1 MAVPSAAAIVQL
13 GRTDVSVTRI
23 GLGLSPIAHL
33 PGVAGDRLAQAT
45 IDRAWDLGLRLY
57 DTAPRYGF
65 GESERRA
72 GDALRSKPRAAFVLS
87 TKVGWLL
94 RAERGVLTNGETT
107 ATALADFSYRGTMHS
122 FEESLA
128 RLGLDRI
135 DILHIHD
142 PDDHFRAARQG
153 SLKALVELRGKGAI
167 GAVGAGMNQA
177 PMLARF
183 VRTGQFDAVLL
194 AGRYSLLDQSGLDE
208 LLPLCHQLGVGVIV
222 AGVFNSGVLVKM
234 HPGATYDYQPVSS
247 FRLEQARA
255 IEAICRRHD
264 VPIAAAAI
272 QLPFGHPAVRSVVV
286 GARTPEQLAES
297 MAMFALPVPGGLW
310 RDLKAAGLLA
320 ERVPTP

>member
-1 MAVPSAAAIVQL
+1 MAVPHADATVQL
-13 GRTDVSVTRI
+13 GRADVVVTRI
-23 GLGLSPIAHL
+23 GLGLAPVARL
-33 PGVAGDRLAQAT
+33 PGPEGDRIAQAT
-45 IDRAWDLGLRLY
+45 IDRAWDFGLRLY

-72 GDALRSKPRAAFVLS
+72 GDALRSKPRTEFVVS

-94 RAERGVLTNGETT
+94 RAEREVSTSGETT
-107 ATALADFSYRGTMHS
+107 ATALADFSYRGTMQS

-142 PDDHFRAARQG
+142 PDDHFRAAREG

-167 GAVGAGMNQA
+167 GAVSAGMNQA

-183 VRTGQFDAVLL
+183 VRTDQFDAVML

-234 HPGATYDYQPVSS
+234 HPGATYDYEPVSS

-286 GARTPEQLAES
+286 GARTPEQLEES
-297 MAMFALPVPGGLW
+297 TAMFSWSIPSELW
-310 RDLKAAGLLA
+310 RDLKSAGLLA

>member
-1 MAVPSAAAIVQL
+1 MAVPHADEIVQL
-13 GRTDVSVTRI
+13 GRADVVVTRI
-23 GLGLSPIAHL
+23 GLGLAPVARL
-33 PGVAGDRLAQAT
+33 PGPDGDRIAQAT

-57 DTAPRYGF
+57 DTAPRYGS

-72 GDALRSKPRAAFVLS
+72 GDALRSKPRTEFVLS

-94 RAERGVLTNGETT
+94 RDEREVLTNGETT
-107 ATALADFSYRGTMHS
+107 ATALADFSYRGTMQS

-183 VRTGQFDAVLL
+183 VRTSQFDAVLL

-234 HPGATYDYQPVSS
+234 HPGATYDYQPVSAS
-247 FRLEQARA
+247 RLEQARA
-255 IEAICRRHD
+255 IEAICRRHE

-272 QLPFGHPAVRSVVV
+272 QFPFGHPAVRSVVV
-286 GARTPEQLAES
+286 GARTPEQLEES
-297 MAMFALPVPGGLW
+297 MAMFAWSIPGGLW
-310 RDLKAAGLLA
+310 RDLKSAGLLA

>member
-1 MAVPSAAAIVQL
+1 MAVPHADAIVQL
-13 GRTDVSVTRI
+13 GRADVVVTRI
-23 GLGLSPIAHL
+23 GLGLAPVARL
-33 PGVAGDRLAQAT
+33 PGSDGDRLAHAT
-45 IDRAWDLGLRLY
+45 IDRAWDFGLRLY
-57 DTAPRYGF
+57 DTAPRYGV

-72 GDALRSKPRAAFVLS
+72 GDALRSRPRTEFVLS

-94 RAERGVLTNGETT
+94 RAEREASKSGEMT
-107 ATALADFSYRGTMHS
+107 ATAVPDFSYRGTMRS
-122 FEESLA
+122 FEESLG

-142 PDDHFRAARQG
+142 PDEHYRAAREG
-153 SLKALVELRGKGAI
+153 SLNALIELRGKGAI
-167 GAVGAGMNQA
+167 GAVSAGMNQA
-177 PMLARF
+177 RMLARF

-286 GARTPEQLAES
+286 GARTPEQLAEA

-310 RDLKAAGLLA
+310 RDLKSAGLLA

>member
-1 MAVPSAAAIVQL
+1 M
-13 GRTDVSVTRI
+13 
-23 GLGLSPIAHL
+23 
-33 PGVAGDRLAQAT
+33 
-45 IDRAWDLGLRLY
+45 
-57 DTAPRYGF
+57 
-65 GESERRA
+65 
-72 GDALRSKPRAAFVLS
+72 
-87 TKVGWLL
+87 
-94 RAERGVLTNGETT
+94 TNGGTT
-107 ATALADFSYRGTMHS
+107 ATALADFSYRGTMQS

-142 PDDHFRAARQG
+142 PDDHFREAREG

-167 GAVGAGMNQA
+167 GAVSAGMNQA

-183 VRTGQFDAVLL
+183 VRTSQFDAVLL

-247 FRLEQARA
+247 SRLEQARA
-255 IEAICRRHD
+255 IDAICRRHG

-286 GARTPEQLAES
+286 GARTPEQLAEA

-310 RDLKAAGLLA
+310 RDLKSAGLLA

>member
-1 MAVPSAAAIVQL
+1 MQSL
-13 GRTDVSVTRI
+13 
-23 GLGLSPIAHL
+23 
-33 PGVAGDRLAQAT
+33 
-45 IDRAWDLGLRLY
+45 
-57 DTAPRYGF
+57 
-65 GESERRA
+65 
-72 GDALRSKPRAAFVLS
+72 
-87 TKVGWLL
+87 
-94 RAERGVLTNGETT
+94 
-107 ATALADFSYRGTMHS
+107 
-122 FEESLA
+122 EESLA

-135 DILHIHD
+135 DIVHIHD
-142 PDDHFRAARQG
+142 PDDHFRAAREG

-183 VRTGQFDAVLL
+183 VRTGQFDAVML

-234 HPGATYDYQPVSS
+234 HPGATYDYEPVSS
-247 FRLEQARA
+247 SRLEQARA

-286 GARTPEQLAES
+286 GARTPEQLEES
-297 MAMFALPVPGGLW
+297 MAMFAWSIPAELW
-310 RDLKAAGLLA
+310 RDLKSAGLLA